1 KCDFQKC
8 LSCLQEMPSEE
19 YLKREHM
26 P

>member
-1 KCDFQKC
+1 KFEFQRC
-8 LSCLQEMPSEE
+8 LSRLQEMQSEE